1 MAPEALPSNPL
12 PSRAT
17 SNDISL
23 LLSAKANRLRNS
35 ALFRNNTASTT
46 TSKAPAKHTTPAED
60 SNFTPGGQNSGI
72 GYVPSSS
79 DKSHAKDDAA
89 TTVLRNK
96 LLGKRKGRGADVGK
110 GGLKGYESEEDE
122 DEGRSGLGKR
132 KKARKVRREEE
143 DEVDTASTEPVQIQ
157 VTEEETSKVEQ
168 GDISH
173 KTAIADEPPMVQSEV
188 TNPKKK
194 KKKKKSK
201 T

>member
-35 ALFRNNTASTT
+35 ALFRNNTASTS
-46 TSKAPAKHTTPAED
+46 TSKAPPKHTTPAED
-60 SNFTPGGQNSGI
+60 SGFTPGGQNSGI

-79 DKSHAKDDAA
+79 DKGQANDAA
-89 TTVLRNK
+89 TTALRNK
-96 LLGKRKGRGADVGK
+96 LLGKRKGRGADSSK
-110 GGLKGYESEEDE
+110 GGMKGYESEEDD

-143 DEVDTASTEPVQIQ
+143 DEVDTASTEPVQSPAIDG
-157 VTEEETSKVEQ
+157 ESSKVEQ
-168 GDISH
+168 EDISQ
-173 KTAIADEPPMVQSEV
+173 KTVIADEAPVVESAVAKP
-188 TNPKKK
+188 KK